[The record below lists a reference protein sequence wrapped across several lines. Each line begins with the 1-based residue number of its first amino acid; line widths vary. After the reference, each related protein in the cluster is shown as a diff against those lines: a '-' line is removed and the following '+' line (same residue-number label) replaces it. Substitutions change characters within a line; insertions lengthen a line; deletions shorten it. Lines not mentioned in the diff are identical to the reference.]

1 MDEQILLSKEDYLDM
16 DEQILL
22 GEEDYLDIDVQHAI
36 PSYIKVLGV
45 GGAGTN
51 AVNHMFKKGI
61 NGVDLFVCN
70 TDAQS
75 LKLSPVKN
83 QIRIGKL
90 GAGNDPEKGRKAA
103 EENRDVIRAVFDEN
117 TRMVFIT
124 AGMGGGTGTGA
135 SPVIAKIA
143 KDIVLPEEEESLL
156 VVGVVTLPFGFEG
169 RKRKKQAEE
178 GIKKLKELVDC
189 IIIVNTDKLMDCR
202 TMPFSSAFALA
213 DDVLFTAVKGI
224 SEIITNAGYIQ
235 VDFRDIQSV
244 MKDSG
249 VALMGMGVAE
259 GDNRALEAVKSA
271 TTCEL
276 LNDNDISKTKNILL
290 TFSCS
295 HEYEISMEEVAM
307 VTEYLQDKTSEDVDV
322 IWGISYDDNLG
333 QSLSITLIATGFEF
347 QDIYTPTTREPIK
360 IELPED
366 TKEISAKPAQKTT
379 ETQKGQ
385 IVLKTPENPNRQT
398 SEQATVQKQEPE
410 IKIITLD
417 KDMKPIREE
426 NVPKE
431 DSLAKPSASQM
442 TSADVSRQE
451 IKKQVPEEPKQ
462 TIAEHKTRVAV
473 VDTIPEVADN
483 KPYLSQKTDS
493 EQPKTHE
500 KPQSELINIVNKETN
515 GLHRQTTQQE
525 DADLAYKR
533 KMERVRKLREA
544 MQTEEG
550 IENIINTHPTADNN
564 FEFTRLYSAV
574 QPTNSIS
581 VNKAGGIEVK
591 TNTAIDAGVD

>member
-1 MDEQILLSKEDYLDM
+1 M

-36 PSYIKVLGV
+36 SSYIKVLGV

-103 EENRDVIRAVFDEN
+103 EENKDVIRAVFDEN

-143 KDIVLPEEEESLL
+143 KDVVLPEEEERLL

-366 TKEISAKPAQKTT
+366 TKETSAKPAQKTT
-379 ETQKGQ
+379 ETQEGQ
-385 IVLKTPENPNRQT
+385 IVLKTPNTNRQT
-398 SEQATVQKQEPE
+398 SEQATIQKQEPE
-410 IKIITLD
+410 IKRITLD
-417 KDMKPIREE
+417 EDMKPIREE

-431 DSLAKPSASQM
+431 DSPAKPSASQI
-442 TSADVSRQE
+442 TFSDVSRQE
-451 IKKQVPEEPKQ
+451 LKKLVCIEPRQTVAEPK
-462 TIAEHKTRVAV
+462 TAKTL
-473 VDTIPEVADN
+473 VDILPEREN
-483 KPYLSQKTDS
+483 KKPYFTQITET

>member
-1 MDEQILLSKEDYLDM
+1 
-16 DEQILL
+16 
-22 GEEDYLDIDVQHAI
+22 
-36 PSYIKVLGV
+36 
-45 GGAGTN
+45 
-51 AVNHMFKKGI
+51 
-61 NGVDLFVCN
+61 
-70 TDAQS
+70 
-75 LKLSPVKN
+75 
-83 QIRIGKL
+83 
-90 GAGNDPEKGRKAA
+90 
-103 EENRDVIRAVFDEN
+103 
-117 TRMVFIT
+117 
-124 AGMGGGTGTGA
+124 
-135 SPVIAKIA
+135 
-143 KDIVLPEEEESLL
+143 
-156 VVGVVTLPFGFEG
+156 
-169 RKRKKQAEE
+169 
-178 GIKKLKELVDC
+178 
-189 IIIVNTDKLMDCR
+189 
-202 TMPFSSAFALA
+202 
-213 DDVLFTAVKGI
+213 LFTAVKGI

-366 TKEISAKPAQKTT
+366 TKETSAKPAQKTT
-379 ETQKGQ
+379 ETQEGQ
-385 IVLKTPENPNRQT
+385 IVLKTPENTNRQT
-398 SEQATVQKQEPE
+398 SQQATIQKQEPE
-410 IKIITLD
+410 IKRITLD
-417 KDMKPIREE
+417 EDMKPIREE

-431 DSLAKPSASQM
+431 DSPAKPSASQI
-442 TSADVSRQE
+442 TFSDVSRQE
-451 IKKQVPEEPKQ
+451 LKKLVCIEPRQTVAEPK
-462 TIAEHKTRVAV
+462 TAKTL
-473 VDTIPEVADN
+473 VDILPEREN
-483 KPYLSQKTDS
+483 KKPYFTQITET

-525 DADLAYKR
+525 DADLSFSR

>member
-1 MDEQILLSKEDYLDM
+1 
-16 DEQILL
+16 
-22 GEEDYLDIDVQHAI
+22 
-36 PSYIKVLGV
+36 
-45 GGAGTN
+45 
-51 AVNHMFKKGI
+51 
-61 NGVDLFVCN
+61 
-70 TDAQS
+70 
-75 LKLSPVKN
+75 
-83 QIRIGKL
+83 
-90 GAGNDPEKGRKAA
+90 
-103 EENRDVIRAVFDEN
+103 
-117 TRMVFIT
+117 
-124 AGMGGGTGTGA
+124 
-135 SPVIAKIA
+135 
-143 KDIVLPEEEESLL
+143 
-156 VVGVVTLPFGFEG
+156 
-169 RKRKKQAEE
+169 
-178 GIKKLKELVDC
+178 
-189 IIIVNTDKLMDCR
+189 
-202 TMPFSSAFALA
+202 
-213 DDVLFTAVKGI
+213 
-224 SEIITNAGYIQ
+224 
-235 VDFRDIQSV
+235 
-244 MKDSG
+244 
-249 VALMGMGVAE
+249 MGMGVAE

-385 IVLKTPENPNRQT
+385 IVLKTPENTNRQT
-398 SEQATVQKQEPE
+398 SQQATIQKQEPE
-410 IKIITLD
+410 IKRITLD
-417 KDMKPIREE
+417 EDMKPIREE

-431 DSLAKPSASQM
+431 DSPAKPSASQI
-442 TSADVSRQE
+442 TFSDVSRQE
-451 IKKQVPEEPKQ
+451 LKKLVCIEPRQTVAEPK
-462 TIAEHKTRVAV
+462 TAKTL
-473 VDTIPEVADN
+473 VDILPEREN
-483 KPYLSQKTDS
+483 KKPYFTQITET

-525 DADLAYKR
+525 DADLSFNR

>member
-1 MDEQILLSKEDYLDM
+1 M

-36 PSYIKVLGV
+36 SSYIKVLGV

-103 EENRDVIRAVFDEN
+103 EENKDVIRAVFDEN

-143 KDIVLPEEEESLL
+143 KDIVLPEEEERLL

-244 MKDSG
+244 MKNSG

-360 IELPED
+360 IELPKD
-366 TKEISAKPAQKTT
+366 TKETSAKPAQKTT
-379 ETQKGQ
+379 ETQEGQ
-385 IVLKTPENPNRQT
+385 IVLKTPNTNRQT
-398 SEQATVQKQEPE
+398 SEQATIQKQEPE
-410 IKIITLD
+410 IKRITLD
-417 KDMKPIREE
+417 EDMKPIREE

-431 DSLAKPSASQM
+431 DSPAKSSASQI
-442 TSADVSRQE
+442 TFSDVSRQE
-451 IKKQVPEEPKQ
+451 LKKLVCIEPRQTVAEPK
-462 TIAEHKTRVAV
+462 TAKTL
-473 VDTIPEVADN
+473 VDILPEREN
-483 KPYLSQKTDS
+483 KKPYFTQITET

>member
-1 MDEQILLSKEDYLDM
+1 M

-36 PSYIKVLGV
+36 SSYIKVLGV

-103 EENRDVIRAVFDEN
+103 EENKDVIRAVFDEN

-143 KDIVLPEEEESLL
+143 KDVVLPEEEERLL

-431 DSLAKPSASQM
+431 DSLAKPSASQI
-442 TSADVSRQE
+442 TFGGPVVAERQH
-451 IKKQVPEEPKQ
+451 
-462 TIAEHKTRVAV
+462 TIAGRTIMETVV

-493 EQPKTHE
+493 EQPKT
-500 KPQSELINIVNKETN
+500 QDQLQGGLINIVNKETN